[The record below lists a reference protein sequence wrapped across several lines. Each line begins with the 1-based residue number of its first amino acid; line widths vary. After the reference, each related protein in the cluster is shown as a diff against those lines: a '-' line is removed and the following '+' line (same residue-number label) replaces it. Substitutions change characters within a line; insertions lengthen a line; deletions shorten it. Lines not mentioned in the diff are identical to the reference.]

1 MELITRLEQLRDE
14 IAGARAV
21 PLSASCMVNRSGIL
35 EIIDAAIA
43 AVPGDMR
50 RAQETVAEKEAI
62 VTRATE
68 HARELVEL
76 AKAKQAELLSGE
88 AVYQAALAAALEV
101 KAEAERE
108 AARERAEA
116 DAYVDRQLANFE
128 VMLGRVGAEIAAGR
142 ERIAGRTA
150 YEDLSQEF
158 PNTLVDARDASPE
171 S

>member
-14 IAGARAV
+14 VAGARAV
-21 PLSASCMVNRSGIL
+21 PLSASCMVNRSAML
-35 EIIDAAIA
+35 EIINAALD

-62 VTRATE
+62 VQRATE
-68 HARELVEL
+68 HARELVDL
-76 AKAKQAELLSGE
+76 AKAKQAELASQE
-88 AVYQAALAAALEV
+88 SVYLAALAAAEEV
-101 KAEAERE
+101 KAEAAEE

-128 VMLGRVGAEIAAGR
+128 VMLGRVATEIAAGR

-150 YEDLSQEF
+150 YEDLSA
-158 PNTLVDARDASPE
+158 TSLVGEQRDPGSD

>member
-21 PLSASCMVNRSGIL
+21 PLSASCMVNRSNIL
-35 EIIDAAIA
+35 EIINAALD

-62 VTRATE
+62 VQRATE

-76 AKAKQAELLSGE
+76 AKAKQAELMTQES
-88 AVYQAALAAALEV
+88 VYRAALAAAEEL
-101 KAEAERE
+101 KSAAMAEADK
-108 AARERAEA
+108 ERAEA

-128 VMLGRVGAEIAAGR
+128 VMLGRVSAEIAAGR

-150 YEDLSQEF
+150 YEDLAAATPVGE
-158 PNTLVDARDASPE
+158 PRDASSE

>member
-21 PLSASCMVNRSGIL
+21 PLSASCMVNRSSIL
-35 EIIDAAIA
+35 EIIDAALA
-43 AVPGDMR
+43 AVPGDML

-76 AKAKQAELLSGE
+76 AKAKQAALLTE
-88 AVYQAALAAALEV
+88 QAVYAAAMAAAEEL
-101 KAEAERE
+101 KAAADAE
-108 AARERAEA
+108 AAREQAEA

-128 VMLGRVGAEIAAGR
+128 VMLGRMTAEIAAGR
-142 ERIAGRTA
+142 ERIAGRTT
-150 YEDLSQEF
+150 YEDLAQDRPGE
-158 PNTLVDARDASPE
+158 LVEAREASSE